1 MKAADMDKAHA
12 LIAKERAA
20 AKLNPDINIF
30 KIDYVLPLTVEE
42 CFLSSSENMFD
53 VEAAK
58 RQKAKLQ
65 INAHTEHQLFCMTM
79 VMELNIPSQINYLLQ
94 ISL

>member
-1 MKAADMDKAHA
+1 MSLAHWLREWISLKD
-12 LIAKERAA
+12 LILRTFNKLQTWIKHSFNCKERAA
-20 AKLNPDINIF
+20 AKLNLTDHIF

-58 RQKAKLQ
+58 RQK
-65 INAHTEHQLFCMTM
+65 
-79 VMELNIPSQINYLLQ
+79 PNYK
-94 ISL
+94 